1 MTLLEILSVN
11 QPVVINLIATAV
23 LSYSSTMVN
32 KNLAAIFTLNAC
44 LHKIN
49 KENWEMYLLDMNNLS

>member
-1 MTLLEILSVN
+1 MTLLEILSVK

>member
-1 MTLLEILSVN
+1 MTLLEILSVK
-11 QPVVINLIATAV
+11 QPVVVNLIATAV